1 MATSAFCYSIK
12 EMDKDE
18 YSWLENDEA
27 KDFLRDLFNRGNDT
41 NIDYKILCK
50 SIKDIYSSIIKIR
63 EEMNNSYNTLS
74 ACLDLLK
81 KYVNNKQITD
91 LIRVN
96 EEQEES
102 KNEVTNEPGEEGKEE
117 EGSGMEEDE
126 TLLNSTAY
134 TFPLASC
141 VRCSCLLK
149 IVVNHAVA
157 GLYIGKNGAHLKMLQ
172 TKYQFK
178 LTQSGRGAK
187 GDFTGVGYPC
197 HRTNTTLLFQGNLV
211 DILYGLRPLYKI
223 IQSDI
228 LALDEKSNELLCG
241 RKLKV
246 KFELNLVV
254 PADRKRILL
263 QDTGRRCMQLR
274 NASGVEI
281 IAGKQNFEVGNIKE
295 SIVTLFGFQENVERA
310 MEWLAIFLQESP
322 AITSGDYYFM
332 DYPKY
337 TTAIPENNRT

>member
-1 MATSAFCYSIK
+1 MGVPIMICNFEDI
-12 EMDKDE
+12 DGDD
-18 YSWLENDEA
+18 YSWLDNDEA
-27 KDFLRDLFNRGNDT
+27 KSYLRELFNRGDDQRT
-41 NIDYKILCK
+41 DYNVLCS
-50 SIKDIYSSIIKIR
+50 SINDIYLSILRIR
-63 EEMNNSYNTLS
+63 EEMTNSYNVLLT
-74 ACLDLLK
+74 CVDLLK
-81 KYVNNKQITD
+81 KYVN
-91 LIRVN
+91 
-96 EEQEES
+96 
-102 KNEVTNEPGEEGKEE
+102 TNCANSEDGSTLDSSTSSTFRGNQLDDVSDGLNDSLGEDHQY
-117 EGSGMEEDE
+117 S
-126 TLLNSTAY
+126 
-134 TFPLASC
+134 FPLASC
-141 VRCSCLLK
+141 VKCSCLIK

-157 GLYIGKNGAHLKMLQ
+157 GLYIGKNGAHLKRLQ
-172 TKYQFK
+172 SKYQFK

-211 DILYGLRPLYKI
+211 DILHGLRPLYKI

-228 LALDEKSNELLCG
+228 LALDDKSLEFLSG
-241 RKLKV
+241 RTVKV

-295 SIVTLFGFQENVERA
+295 SIVTLFGFEENVERA
-310 MEWLAIFLQESP
+310 MEWLGIFLQESP

-337 TTAIPENNRT
+337 TTAIPETNRT